1 MAMNP
6 ASKPALGDFF
16 NSLLERVGRVAVL
29 TVVLAT
35 PVLAN
40 AAYAFDP
47 FGGDETLVLKSA
59 QSGRYNNPGDTPLAR
74 ATAAAQA
81 RKTAASPSA
90 TASDAP
96 FAAGPVDLLGSG
108 GHQDELAREIYHPGT
123 GTDW

>member
-1 MAMNP
+1 MTTLSM
-6 ASKPALGDFF
+6 
-16 NSLLERVGRVAVL
+16 LERVGRAAVL
-29 TVVLAT
+29 TLVLAT
-35 PVLAN
+35 PVLTN

-59 QSGRYNNPGDTPLAR
+59 QSGRYDNPAGTPLAR

-81 RKTAASPSA
+81 RTMAANPSA

-96 FAAGPVDLLGSG
+96 FAAGHVDLLGQG
-108 GHQDELAREIYHPGT
+108 GRQDEVARQTYHPGT